1 MKLKLESTDILHLVI
16 CLVCAFLVSSFVAM
30 FTITPASA
38 ILAGLFAGIALGM
51 GKELGD
57 HMATGNSWSQKDIIF
72 DFIGSAIGCWGG
84 MLCYL
89 IHV

>member
-1 MKLKLESTDILHLVI
+1 MKLKFESTDILHLVI

-30 FTITPASA
+30 FTIVPAPA
-38 ILAGLFAGIALGM
+38 IWAGFFAGVALGM

-72 DFIGSAIGCWGG
+72 DFIGSTIGCWGG